1 MSGVLYLDCKAA
13 DRAFCDRLA
22 AEFERLARVK
32 VVRGFAGPD
41 GAMAARVTVA
51 KSGVASADA
60 VLEAGVLKAGAL
72 HPAQRQ
78 TLRIDVADANFG
90 AGSATSLVYPLTKLL
105 GL

>member
-13 DRAFCDRLA
+13 DRAFCARLA
-22 AEFERLARVK
+22 ADFERLARVK

-51 KSGVASADA
+51 KSGAASADA

-72 HPAQRQ
+72 QPAQRQ
-78 TLRIDVADANFG
+78 TLRIDVADASFG
-90 AGSATSLVYPLTKLL
+90 AGSATALVYPLTKLL